1 MAADDDRN
9 AGELSSGD
17 ENKVGVEIESVDNFD
32 AVLPK
37 IATEI
42 EARAQRAPS
51 EEATTEGKLRR
62 FREVMSQRA
71 AAADAAQICLKIRG
85 NEILGE
91 DGELAFGPSRLEGID
106 HQKEV
111 DGCMSQRGQRT

>member
-1 MAADDDRN
+1 
-9 AGELSSGD
+9 
-17 ENKVGVEIESVDNFD
+17 
-32 AVLPK
+32 
-37 IATEI
+37 
-42 EARAQRAPS
+42 
-51 EEATTEGKLRR
+51 
-62 FREVMSQRA
+62 MSQRA

-85 NEILGE
+85 NDILSE